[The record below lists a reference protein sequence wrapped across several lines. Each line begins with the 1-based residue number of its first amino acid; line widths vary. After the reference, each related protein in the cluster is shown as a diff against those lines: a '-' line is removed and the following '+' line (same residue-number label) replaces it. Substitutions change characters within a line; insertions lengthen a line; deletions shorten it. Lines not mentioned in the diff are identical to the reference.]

1 MSTTEVAPVELVESR
16 ILVIRQQKVL
26 LDSDLADLYQV
37 TTGNLNKAVK
47 RNLERFPEDF
57 MFQLTPE
64 ELESLIF
71 QIGISNET
79 RGGRRFRP
87 YAFTM
92 G

>member
-16 ILVIRQQKVL
+16 ILVIPQQKVL

-57 MFQLTPE
+57 IFQLTPK

-79 RGGRRFRP
+79 RGGRR
-87 YAFTM
+87 
-92 G
+92 